1 MAAATLPIT
10 GPMSHLGPHPRA
22 ALGALLAVL
31 TLICAPAAARAST
44 YVDGASTGGACSDA
58 RTAAQAASP
67 ATPWCSLVTAAM
79 KAPSGSSVL
88 VRGGSYPYTRIDGAG
103 RTPAT
108 AMITMAAYPGET
120 PVVTAVDI
128 RNDSHLRFEG
138 LRFSGTMNLVYFGND
153 HIEFVGNDL
162 TNAVNIRGS
171 RDILFA
177 DNHFHDGPD
186 SCTVDSSEAGGVR
199 SMTGTQNLTIRDNHF
214 ERLTGDAIQMD
225 GTGVLIEGNTFDHIQ
240 VRPGCSAHTDVIQSL
255 GAEDVTIRGNVA
267 RDNDSGIL
275 NSSADHQTRGWT
287 IENNLFA
294 RSSGTPLQ
302 LDNQM
307 DDLVVANNT
316 FTASGVGVLFR
327 WWTNPGVPVNSQG
340 FVIANNVFGDG
351 YSIDPRLNIAFA
363 DDNLTKPGA
372 HRYGAHDIAADPRFV
387 DPAANRFDL
396 RADSPAVD
404 SGTSGA
410 IATIRGAA
418 YRLPATD
425 LLGGARTGVHDRGA
439 YELGATPADPPPA
452 ADPTPAPGPAP
463 APDPPAAAD
472 PTPDPA
478 APADPAPTHGHTP
491 RPTPKPPVPP
501 AAPAPTPPHLGGV
514 TVPPVVHPASS
525 ARLRAAL
532 RACDTRHDAA
542 ARARCRD
549 AAMARLRPAVRFS
562 LDRAA
567 TVTVSVATD
576 AARPRELGHT
586 TVAARRGAN
595 TVAFAAGAGRRGLR
609 PGRYH
614 VTVTAV
620 AGGRS
625 AAVVQ
630 TVTVR
635 RGC

>member
-1 MAAATLPIT
+1 MGAATLPIT

-22 ALGALLAVL
+22 ALGALLAAL
-31 TLICAPAAARAST
+31 TLACAPAAAHAST
-44 YVDGASTGGACSDA
+44 YVDGASAGGACSDA
-58 RTAAQAASP
+58 RSAAQAASP

-79 KAPSGSSVL
+79 KAPSGGTVL

-103 RTPAT
+103 RTAAT
-108 AMITMAAYPGET
+108 ATITMKAYPGET

-128 RNDSHLRFEG
+128 RNFSHLRFEG

-171 RDILFA
+171 RDILF
-177 DNHFHDGPD
+177 DGNHFHDGPD

-199 SMTGTQNLTIRDNHF
+199 SMTGTQNLTIRGNHF

-287 IENNLFA
+287 IENNVFA

-340 FVIANNVFGDG
+340 FVIANNVFGNG
-351 YSIDPRLNIAFA
+351 YSIDPKLNIAFA
-363 DDNLTKPGA
+363 DYNLTKPGA

-387 DPAANRFDL
+387 DPAASRFDL

-410 IATIRGAA
+410 VATIRGAA
-418 YRLPATD
+418 YSLPATD
-425 LLGGARTGVHDRGA
+425 LLGGARTGAHDRGA

-452 ADPTPAPGPAP
+452 TDPTPAPDPDP
-463 APDPPAAAD
+463 TPDPPAPAD
-472 PTPDPA
+472 PLTPDPA
-478 APADPAPTHGHTP
+478 APADPAPTHGRTP
-491 RPTPKPPVPP
+491 RPKPRRSRRPRPRPDP
-501 AAPAPTPPHLGGV
+501 AAPRRRHRPAGRAPV
-514 TVPPVVHPASS
+514 SS

-532 RACDTRHDAA
+532 RACDARHGAA

-549 AAMARLRPAVRFS
+549 AAIARLQPSVRFS

-567 TVTVSVATD
+567 TVTVSVATRRD
-576 AARPRELGHT
+576 PLARARPHDRRRPPRREH
-586 TVAARRGAN
+586 
-595 TVAFAAGAGRRGLR
+595 GR
-609 PGRYH
+609 
-614 VTVTAV
+614 
-620 AGGRS
+620 
-625 AAVVQ
+625 
-630 TVTVR
+630 VR
-635 RGC
+635 RGRGPPRARVPAATG